1 MILVTG
7 AKGFLGKHLVHGLI
21 AAGHTD
27 TVGIDLADG
36 DLTDPKVCEHL
47 IHDYAPRTVV
57 HFAAQVGRQFC
68 EDDAAH
74 AIKSN
79 VTMTHNVASMCAR
92 YGASLV
98 HTSTSEVYGEHG
110 NETCTEDDPLTAT
123 PTGMYA
129 MTKRWSEDVAREYGP
144 ADTKILRPSMPYGP
158 GAPPGRGRRALD
170 NFLWQAHH
178 GMEMTVHKGAQRSWC
193 FITDA
198 IDAIRLVIE
207 EGTAGAYNV
216 GRNDC
221 PVSMQHVAELACD
234 MAGAD
239 YGLIRTIDPPA
250 RQTVVKKLADTKLRE
265 LGWAPKVELEEGMNE
280 VYAWIKQFDKDGNYV
295 GADDGR
301 NRGDAGHSA
310 IAGDAR
316 KRDDLLAQS
325 SR

>member
-7 AKGFLGKHLVHGLI
+7 ANGFLGKHLVHGLI

-27 TVGIDLADG
+27 TVGIDLEDG
-36 DLTDPKVCEHL
+36 DLTDIRVVEHL
-47 IHDYAPRTVV
+47 IHDYAPKTVV

-74 AIKSN
+74 AINSN
-79 VTMTHNVASMCAR
+79 VTMTYNVATMCAR

-110 NETCTEDDPLTAT
+110 NATCTEDDPLTAT

-129 MTKRWSEDVAREYGP
+129 MTKRWSEDVVSGYGP

-178 GMEMTVHKGAQRSWC
+178 GMELTVHKGAQRSWC
-193 FITDA
+193 YIDDA
-198 IDAIRLVIE
+198 IEAMRLVIE
-207 EGTAGAYNV
+207 EGKPGAYNI

-221 PVSMQHVAELACD
+221 PVTMQHVAEVACD
-234 MAGAD
+234 MTGAD
-239 YGLIRTIDPPA
+239 YGLIRMVNPPA
-250 RQTVVKKLADTKLRE
+250 RQTVVKRLADDKLRA
-265 LGWAPKVELEEGMNE
+265 LGWKPQTELDEGMAV
-280 VYAWIKQFDKDGNYV
+280 VYDWIKNFDREGNYV
-295 GADDGR
+295 GAIERRCDEHEGDG
-301 NRGDAGHSA
+301 GGV
-310 IAGDAR
+310 GPTGQ
-316 KRDDLLAQS
+316 RDGLLA
-325 SR
+325 

>member
-7 AKGFLGKHLVHGLI
+7 AKGFLGKHLVSGLI
-21 AAGHTD
+21 AAGHDD
-27 TVGIDLADG
+27 TLGIDIEDG
-36 DLTDPKVCEHL
+36 DLTDPKVVEHL
-47 IHDYAPRTVV
+47 LHDLAPKTVV

-68 EDDAAH
+68 EDDAGH
-74 AIKSN
+74 AINSN
-79 VTMTHNVASMCAR
+79 VTMTYNVARACAK
-92 YGASLV
+92 YGAELV

-144 ADTKILRPSMPYGP
+144 DGVKVLRPSMPYGP

-178 GMEMTVHKGAQRSWC
+178 GMDLTVHKGAQRSWC
-193 FITDA
+193 YITDA

-207 EGTAGAYNV
+207 EGGAGAYNI

-221 PVSMQHVAELACD
+221 PVSMQHVAEMACD

-239 YGLIRTIDPPA
+239 YGLIRMVDPPA

-265 LGWAPKVELEEGMNE
+265 LGWKPQVELEEGMGY
-280 VYAWIKQFDKDGNYV
+280 VYDWIKQFDREGNYV
-295 GADDGR
+295 GTDERGDSTYALNGADD
-301 NRGDAGHSA
+301 
-310 IAGDAR
+310 GDAR
-316 KRDDLLAQS
+316 KRDDLYPQ
-325 SR
+325 RGF